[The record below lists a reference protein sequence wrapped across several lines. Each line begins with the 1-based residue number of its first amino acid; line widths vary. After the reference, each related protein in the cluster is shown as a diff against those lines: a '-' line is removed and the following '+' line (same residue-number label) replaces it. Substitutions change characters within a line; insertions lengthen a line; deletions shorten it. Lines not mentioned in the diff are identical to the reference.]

1 MRPGGLKT
9 GGLAHRARKRIL
21 SGMQPVFLSIGHGYS
36 AASVVKALGGGW
48 RIFATTR
55 SSERAAEFA
64 RNGLEAVLWQAGG
77 PEAALA
83 DAVRE
88 ATHLITSVPPG
99 TGDPVLAALKGME
112 APGLQWIG
120 YLSAPSVYGDA
131 DGGWVDETTPCAPGS
146 ERGKGR
152 LRAEEEWQA
161 FGEAR
166 GVPVARLR
174 IAGIYGPGRSAFDA
188 LREGRAHRLIKPGQV
203 FNRIH
208 VTDLGRIVAAAAGAR
223 AQGPFNLC
231 DGAPCPPQDV
241 VTHAA
246 GLLGIEPPPEV
257 PFDPAALSPMARSF
271 YSENKRLRSV
281 RVGQELGLTLDY
293 PDYRAGLAAILA
305 ATG

>member
-1 MRPGGLKT
+1 
-9 GGLAHRARKRIL
+9 
-21 SGMQPVFLSIGHGYS
+21 MQPTFLSIGHGYS
-36 AASVVKALGGGW
+36 AAAVIEALGTGW
-48 RIFATTR
+48 RILATTR
-55 SSERAAEFA
+55 SPERAEGFA
-64 RNGLEAVLWQAGG
+64 RAGLTPVLWQSGG
-77 PEAALA
+77 PDAALA
-83 DAVRE
+83 SAVAE

-99 TGDPVLAALKGME
+99 ARDPVLAALRGMD

-131 DGGWVDETTPCAPGS
+131 GGGWLDETAPTRPGS
-146 ERGKGR
+146 VRGQAR
-152 LRAEEEWQA
+152 LKAEEEWHA

-174 IAGIYGPGRSAFDA
+174 IAGIYGPGRSAIDA
-188 LREGRAHRLIKPGQV
+188 LREGRAHRRIKPGQV

-208 VTDLGRIVAAAAGAR
+208 VTDLGRIVAAAAQAR

-241 VTHAA
+241 IAYAA
-246 GLLGIEPPPEV
+246 ELTGMTPPPEE
-257 PFDPAALSPMARSF
+257 PFDPQALSPMARSF

-281 RVGQELGLTLDY
+281 RVEPELGVSLRY
-293 PDYRAGLAAILA
+293 PDYRAGLAAIHA

>member
-1 MRPGGLKT
+1 MPPGGLKP
-9 GGLAHRARKRIL
+9 GGLAHRDRKRIL
-21 SGMQPVFLSIGHGYS
+21 SRMQPVFLSIGHGYS
-36 AASVVKALGGGW
+36 AAAIVSALGAGW
-48 RIFATTR
+48 HVIATTR
-55 SSERAAEFA
+55 SPERAEGFA
-64 RNGLEAVLWQAGG
+64 RDGLAPVLWRSGG
-77 PEAALA
+77 PDAALSGA
-83 DAVRE
+83 AAE

-99 TGDPVLAALKGME
+99 NGDPVLAALQDMA
-112 APGLQWIG
+112 APRLRWIG

-131 DGGWVDETTPCAPGS
+131 GGGWVDETSPTTPGS
-146 ERGKGR
+146 ARGKAR

-161 FGEAR
+161 FGAAR

-174 IAGIYGPGRSAFDA
+174 IAGIYGPGRSTFEA
-188 LREGRAHRLIKPGQV
+188 LHEGRAHRLIKPGQV

-208 VTDLGRIVAAAAGAR
+208 VTDLGRIVAAAAKAR

-246 GLLGIEPPPEV
+246 ELLGIAPPPKT
-257 PFDPAALSPMARSF
+257 PFDPQALSPMARSF

-281 RVGQELGLTLDY
+281 RVGPELGVELLY